1 MKVAIIKYNAGN
13 VKSVE
18 IALERLGISP
28 VLTDDPAEI
37 LSSDKIIFPGVGEA
51 SSAMEYLKN
60 RKLDTVILN
69 ATQPF
74 LGICLGMQLMC
85 LHSAENDTVCLGI
98 FQQNVMQFDVNKIH
112 LKSPQIGWN
121 NIYNLKTSLFKEVA
135 ENSYCYFVH
144 GYFATLGEQ
153 TIATSNYGLEYSSA
167 LNHKNYFGVQFH
179 PEKSADTGS
188 KIIQN
193 FLES

>member
-18 IALERLGISP
+18 IALERLGINP
-28 VLTDDPAEI
+28 VLTDDSAEI

-51 SSAMEYLKN
+51 SSAMEYLK
-60 RKLDTVILN
+60 KHQLDSVILD

-85 LHSAENDTVCLGI
+85 LHSTENDTPCLGI
-98 FQQNVMQFDVNKIH
+98 FQENVTQFDINMIQ

-121 NIYNLKTSLFKEVA
+121 NIYHLQTPLFKGVE
-135 ENSYCYFVH
+135 ENSFCYFVH
-144 GYFATLGEQ
+144 GYFATLGKQ
-153 TIATSNYGLEYSSA
+153 TIATTEYGLEYSAA
-167 LNHKNYFGVQFH
+167 LHHKNYYGVQFH

-188 KIIQN
+188 RIIQN
-193 FLES
+193 FLEL

>member
-18 IALERLGISP
+18 IALERLGINP
-28 VLTDDPAEI
+28 VLTDDSAEI

-51 SSAMEYLKN
+51 SSAMEYLK
-60 RKLDTVILN
+60 KHQLDSVILN
-69 ATQPF
+69 ASQPF

-98 FQQNVMQFDVNKIH
+98 FQEKVAQFDAKKIQ

-121 NIYNLKTSLFKEVA
+121 NIYHLKTPLFKGVA

-144 GYFATLGEQ
+144 GYYATLGER
-153 TIATSNYGLEYSSA
+153 TIATTEYGLEYSAA
-167 LNHKNYFGVQFH
+167 LHHKNYFGVQFH

-193 FLES
+193 FLEL

>member
-1 MKVAIIKYNAGN
+1 MKVAVIKYNAGN

-28 VLTDDPAEI
+28 VLTDDPAEL

-60 RKLDTVILN
+60 HQLDTVILN

-85 LHSAENDTVCLGI
+85 LHSAENDTSCLGI
-98 FQQNVMQFDVNKIH
+98 FQENVLQFDVNKIH

-121 NIYNLKTSLFKEVA
+121 NIYNLNTSLFKGIT

-144 GYFATLGEQ
+144 GYFATLGEE
-153 TIATSNYGLEYSSA
+153 TIATSEYGLEYSAA

-193 FLES
+193 FLEL

>member
-18 IALERLGISP
+18 IALERLGINP
-28 VLTDDPAEI
+28 VLTDDSAEI

-51 SSAMEYLKN
+51 SSAMEYLK
-60 RKLDTVILN
+60 KHQLDSVILD

-85 LHSAENDTVCLGI
+85 LHSTENDTPCLGI
-98 FQQNVMQFDVNKIH
+98 FQEKVTQFDINMIQ

-121 NIYNLKTSLFKEVA
+121 NIYHLQTPLFKGVE
-135 ENSYCYFVH
+135 ENSFCYFVH
-144 GYFATLGEQ
+144 GYFATLGKQ
-153 TIATSNYGLEYSSA
+153 TIATTEYGLEYSAA
-167 LNHKNYFGVQFH
+167 LHYKNYYGVQFH

-188 KIIQN
+188 RIIQN
-193 FLES
+193 FLEL

>member
-1 MKVAIIKYNAGN
+1 MKVAVIKYNAGN

-51 SSAMEYLKN
+51 SSAMEYIKN
-60 RKLDTVILN
+60 HQLDKVILN

-85 LHSAENDTVCLGI
+85 LHSAENNTACLGI
-98 FQQNVMQFDVNKIH
+98 FQENVLQFDTNKIH

-121 NIYNLKTSLFKEVA
+121 NIYRLNTTLFNGIA
-135 ENSYCYFVH
+135 ENSFCYFVH
-144 GYFATLGEQ
+144 GYYATLGEQ
-153 TIATSNYGLEYSSA
+153 TIATTEYGLEYSAA
-167 LNHKNYFGVQFH
+167 LNYKNYFGVQFH

-188 KIIQN
+188 RIIQN
-193 FLES
+193 FLEL

>member
-18 IALERLGISP
+18 IALARLGISA

-51 SSAMEYLKN
+51 SSAMEYLKTHH
-60 RKLDTVILN
+60 LDKVILN

-85 LHSAENDTVCLGI
+85 THSAENDTECLGI
-98 FQQNVMQFDVNKIH
+98 FKEKVFQFDVNTIH

-121 NIYNLKTSLFKEVA
+121 NIYHLKTSLFKGVP

-144 GYFATLGEQ
+144 GYFATLGAQ
-153 TIATSNYGLEYSSA
+153 TIATTEYGLEYSAA

-188 KIIQN
+188 RIIQN
-193 FLES
+193 FLEL

>member
-18 IALERLGISP
+18 IALERLGINP
-28 VLTDDPAEI
+28 VLTDDSAEI

-51 SSAMEYLKN
+51 SSAMEYLK
-60 RKLDTVILN
+60 KHQLDSVILD

-85 LHSAENDTVCLGI
+85 LHSTENDTPCLGI
-98 FQQNVMQFDVNKIH
+98 FQEKVTQFDINMIQ

-121 NIYNLKTSLFKEVA
+121 NIYHLQTPLFKGVE
-135 ENSYCYFVH
+135 ENSFCYFVH
-144 GYFATLGEQ
+144 GYFATLGKQ
-153 TIATSNYGLEYSSA
+153 TIATTEYGLEYSAA
-167 LNHKNYFGVQFH
+167 LHHKNYYGVQFH

-188 KIIQN
+188 RIIQN
-193 FLES
+193 FLEL

>member
-1 MKVAIIKYNAGN
+1 MKVAVIKYNAGN

-28 VLTDDPAEI
+28 FLTDDPAEI

-60 RKLDTVILN
+60 HQLDNVILH

-85 LHSAENDTVCLGI
+85 LHSAENDTTCLGI
-98 FQQNVMQFDVNKIH
+98 FQENVLQFDVNKIH

-121 NIYNLKTSLFKEVA
+121 NIYNLNTSLFKGIA

-153 TIATSNYGLEYSSA
+153 TIATSEYGLEYSAA

-188 KIIQN
+188 RIIQN
-193 FLES
+193 FLEL